1 MAKKMAQVDSLDNDI
16 MEDVVPVI
24 DESTNE
30 MYTENRQV
38 IYGDNRPKLKN
49 CLSNQTIKVSFI
61 KRETPLVKN
70 KNHIL
75 YGGKSANAYI
85 HLCVP
90 LLKNGHY
97 VNVLTKDEK
106 DYLEYI
112 MGLPN
117 NALSVFKK
125 ENNYWDN
132 YKIVLTTE
140 GIRLKLDNP
149 EDYIKYKVLLANK
162 SKVCPSR
169 AEFERNPK
177 SEYEFIIEDE
187 QEATKVEARKIS
199 LVTKAYRLLDKNFD
213 NKETLKTI
221 LSILTTA
228 NIDSNTT
235 IEFIQSR
242 LNELIQKDAK
252 RFIDVAEDEY
262 LIYKVLVRKAHEA
275 KLLSNRGGFY
285 YLKSDGTPLA
295 PKGQDPDIT
304 NAAIFLSKPEN
315 SELKF
320 KLEAEIDRINESNR
334 F

>member
-1 MAKKMAQVDSLDNDI
+1 
-16 MEDVVPVI
+16 
-24 DESTNE
+24 
-30 MYTENRQV
+30 
-38 IYGDNRPKLKN
+38 
-49 CLSNQTIKVSFI
+49 
-61 KRETPLVKN
+61 
-70 KNHIL
+70 
-75 YGGKSANAYI
+75 
-85 HLCVP
+85 
-90 LLKNGHY
+90 

-213 NKETLKTI
+213 NKEVLKTI